1 MDNIISDKDFFKI
14 DETDHYILGGCWES
28 MFLIDK
34 KTNDEIHLGVLDGVV
49 DIGLIS
55 KDNSWAITGRE
66 VIFLWRNGQV
76 FTIEKKELG
85 CVEGI
90 NLVGDNLVELNIDTL
105 NLNGN
110 KSKWT
115 LNTMTQELVKMT

>member
-1 MDNIISDKDFFKI
+1 MNSGKDFFTI
-14 DETDHYILGGCWES
+14 DETDVFILCGCWES
-28 MFLIDK
+28 VFLIDK
-34 KTNDEIHLGVLDGVV
+34 KNENRIHLGDFDGVV

-66 VIFLWRNGQV
+66 VIYLWRNGQTV
-76 FTIEKKELG
+76 IIDKKELR
-85 CVEGI
+85 CLENI
-90 NLVGDNLVELNIDTL
+90 KLVSSNLVELGIDTL

-115 LNTMTQELVKMT
+115 LNITTQEIIKIDN